1 MDLVYAQSGGTV
13 IHYIVTDYIDIPRK
27 KRILKAWKR
36 GTAMPDYEKMY
47 AILCAASS
55 DALDALPETA
65 ENAAG
70 RALLQAALDEAEE
83 LYIDAEE

>member
-1 MDLVYAQSGGTV
+1 
-13 IHYIVTDYIDIPRK
+13 
-27 KRILKAWKR
+27 
-36 GTAMPDYEKMY
+36 MPDYEKMY